1 MRAVVDPNVLI
12 SALLTRDG
20 APARVLR
27 AWLGGTFELI
37 VSPMLLDE
45 LRRALGYPQLR
56 KRIAETE
63 ADGFLA
69 VLEHSA
75 VAVEDSSAPPPI
87 RSSDPGDDYL
97 LALAAGQQAA
107 LVSGD
112 GHLLSLRDG
121 DLPIYSATEFLERL
135 RGPLE
140 TARVSPPGSHQ

>member
-27 AWLGGTFELI
+27 AWLSGAFELI
-37 VSPMLLDE
+37 VSPMLLNE
-45 LRRALGYPQLR
+45 LRRALGYPKLR
-56 KRIAETE
+56 KRVPEAE

-69 VLEHSA
+69 LLEHSA
-75 VAVEDSSAPPPI
+75 VVVEDPSTPLAI
-87 RSSDPGDDYL
+87 RSPDPGDDYL

-107 LVSGD
+107 LVPGD

-121 DLPIYSATEFLERL
+121 DLPIYSPAEFIERL
-135 RGPLE
+135 PDPRTSTG
-140 TARVSPPGSHQ
+140 